1 MTITHLRVNFPA
13 QFANST
19 IPFEKMAKY
28 LGLRGERLG
37 RVRILLVVVP
47 SFLLFGYN
55 QSAIGGTL
63 GFESFTK
70 YFPRID
76 TTNTKGALKAEN
88 ARIQG
93 RHL

>member
-1 MTITHLRVNFPA
+1 
-13 QFANST
+13 
-19 IPFEKMAKY
+19 MAKH
-28 LGLRGERLG
+28 LGLRGETLG
-37 RVRILLVVVP
+37 KVRILLVVVP

-63 GFESFTK
+63 SFASFTK

-93 RHL
+93 KAFYSSTSIHPINIWKGLL